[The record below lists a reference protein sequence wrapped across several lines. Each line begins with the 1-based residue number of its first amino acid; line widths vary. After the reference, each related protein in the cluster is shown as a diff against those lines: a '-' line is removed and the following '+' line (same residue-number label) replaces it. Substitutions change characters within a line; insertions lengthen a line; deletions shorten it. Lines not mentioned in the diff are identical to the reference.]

1 MLPIPIT
8 PAAPQPVQF
17 VLEEEKILP
26 SPGMA
31 LKYFLRPKGQVSSTG
46 YISEWV
52 LLVNRPQSQG
62 LEEAAPPEASV
73 KEKLEYIETTF
84 DLRVVRVAELLG
96 VSRQAV
102 YDWKGGK
109 SLSDENHRRLD
120 ALYRAARRFKEAGLK
135 PDYTTKHRL
144 IGSEFEFIQ
153 ALGQDPLNAVEK
165 LIVVTERGK
174 KQHEWLEKRL
184 KTRPEPLGTIADE
197 LPPHY
202 PGE

>member
-1 MLPIPIT
+1 M
-8 PAAPQPVQF
+8 QPTQRYTDPRTVPP
-17 VLEEEKILP
+17 VLGVEKILP

-31 LKYFLRPKGQVSSTG
+31 HKYFLRPGRQVSSTG
-46 YISEWV
+46 YSEWV
-52 LLVNRPQSQG
+52 LLVNDSQSQV

-153 ALGQDPLNAVEK
+153 ALGQDPLGAVEK

-174 KQHEWLEKRL
+174 KQREWLEKRL

>member
-1 MLPIPIT
+1 MLIAR
-8 PAAPQPVQF
+8 AA
-17 VLEEEKILP
+17 LEAKHLMP
-26 SPGMA
+26 LTSGAA
-31 LKYFLRPKGQVSSTG
+31 LTHFLRPKEWGGSTG
-46 YISEWV
+46 YTGAWV
-52 LLVNRPQSQG
+52 LRVNSPLSQA

-109 SLSDENHRRLD
+109 SLSEENHRRLD

-135 PDYTTKHRL
+135 SDYTTKHRL
-144 IGSEFEFIQ
+144 IGGELEFIQ
-153 ALGQDPLNAVEK
+153 ALGQDPLDAVEK
-165 LIVVTERGK
+165 LIEVAERGK
-174 KQHEWLEKRL
+174 RQREWLEKRL
-184 KTRPEPLGTIADE
+184 KTRPEPQGSIADE
-197 LPPHY
+197 LPPRY

>member
-1 MLPIPIT
+1 MLPIPET
-8 PAAPQPVQF
+8 RAARPPVQF
-17 VLEEEKILP
+17 VREEARIVPL
-26 SPGMA
+26 SGTA
-31 LKYFLRPKGQVSSTG
+31 LRYYFHKRQVGSTG
-46 YISEWV
+46 YSDWV
-52 LLVNRPQSQG
+52 FLVNGPLSQV

-84 DLRVVRVAELLG
+84 DLRVVRAAELLG

-120 ALYRAARRFKEAGLK
+120 ALYRAARRFEEAGLK

-144 IGSEFEFIQ
+144 IGGELEFIQ
-153 ALGQDPLNAVEK
+153 ALGQDPLDAVEK
-165 LIVVTERGK
+165 LIEVAERGK
-174 KQHEWLEKRL
+174 RQREWLEQRL
-184 KTRPEPLGTIADE
+184 KTRPEPQGSIADE

>member
-1 MLPIPIT
+1 M
-8 PAAPQPVQF
+8 PQAQRYTNPQTVPP
-17 VLEEEKILP
+17 VLEVKKYLP

-31 LKYFLRPKGQVSSTG
+31 LKYFLGRGGQVSSTG

-84 DLRVVRVAELLG
+84 GLRVVRVAELLG
-96 VSRQAV
+96 VSRQAI
-102 YDWKGGK
+102 YDWKEGK
-109 SLSDENHRRLD
+109 SLSDENHRRLNV
-120 ALYRAARRFKEAGLK
+120 LYRAARRFRGAGLK

-144 IGSEFEFIQ
+144 IGGELEFIQ
-153 ALGQDPLNAVEK
+153 VLGQDPLDAVEK

-174 KQHEWLEKRL
+174 KQREWLEQRL
-184 KTRPEPLGTIADE
+184 KSRPEPLGSIADE

>member
-1 MLPIPIT
+1 
-8 PAAPQPVQF
+8 
-17 VLEEEKILP
+17 
-26 SPGMA
+26 MA

-46 YISEWV
+46 YSQWV
-52 LLVNRPQSQG
+52 LLLNGPLPPG
-62 LEEAAPPEASV
+62 LEEATPPEDSV
-73 KEKLEYIETTF
+73 KEKLECIETTF

-102 YDWKGGK
+102 YDWKQGK

-144 IGSEFEFIQ
+144 IGGELEFIQ
-153 ALGQDPLNAVEK
+153 ALGQDPLGAVEK

-174 KQHEWLEKRL
+174 KQREWLEEHL
-184 KTRPEPLGTIADE
+184 KARPAPQGSIADE